1 MTKNASIKS
10 VEFPNMTDIEVCQ
23 WSICMT
29 TEVIGIGKVAD
40 MLDISGTG
48 VKSLIKNGLLKTQNN
63 QVLRQSV
70 LELIDKRDDALT
82 TEDILKYLKLPHGH
96 QFYYLIKTSAFPK
109 HDFKIG
115 KLHYWEV
122 DTVRN
127 YL

>member
-1 MTKNASIKS
+1 
-10 VEFPNMTDIEVCQ
+10 
-23 WSICMT
+23 MT

-82 TEDILKYLKLPHGH
+82 TEDILKYLKLPHEH
-96 QFYYLIKTSAFPK
+96 QFYHLIKTSAFPK

>member
-1 MTKNASIKS
+1 
-10 VEFPNMTDIEVCQ
+10 
-23 WSICMT
+23 MT
-29 TEVIGIGKVAD
+29 TEVIGISQSAD
-40 MLDISGTG
+40 MLGISKDG
-48 VKSLIKNGLLKTQNN
+48 VKSLIKIGLLKTQNN
-63 QVLRQSV
+63 EVLRQSV

-82 TEDILKYLKLPHGH
+82 TKDIFKYLKLSHKH
-96 QFYYLIKTSAFPK
+96 QFYSLIKMSIFPK

>member
-1 MTKNASIKS
+1 MKSELISIDK
-10 VEFPNMTDIEVCQ
+10 T
-23 WSICMT
+23 
-29 TEVIGIGKVAD
+29 AD

-82 TEDILKYLKLPHGH
+82 T
-96 QFYYLIKTSAFPK
+96 SAFPK